1 MESKLYRLVSGVSEV
16 LRRRTR
22 RRYRRSI
29 KRSLRWAY
37 LRLCFTIVKAAL
49 RGQREVVIRGV
60 WWRATL
66 SCAHLYLYLF
76 MRRHSRFDVVFNYEV
91 ADAPNDVGAFSTGRT
106 HWKHIKGDVVSLAA
120 LPQGLCFVKITW

>member
-37 LRLCFTIVKAAL
+37 LRLCFTIIKAAL
-49 RGQREVVIRGV
+49 RGQQEVVMLGV

-66 SCAHLYLYLF
+66 SCEHLYLYLF
-76 MRRHSRFDVVFNYEV
+76 MRRHASFDVVFNYEV
-91 ADAPNDVGAFSTGRT
+91 ADAPNDAGAFSTGRT
-106 HWKHIKGDVVSLAA
+106 LWKRIRGTEVSLAS
-120 LPQGLCFVKITW
+120 LPHGLCFVRITW

>member
-16 LRRRTR
+16 SRRRTR
-22 RRYRRSI
+22 RQYRRSL

-49 RGQREVVIRGV
+49 RWQREVVISGV

-66 SCAHLYLYLF
+66 SCAHLHLYLF
-76 MRRHSRFDVVFNYEV
+76 MRRHPQFDVVFSYEV
-91 ADAPNDVGAFSTGRT
+91 ADAPNDADAFSTGRT
-106 HWKHIKGDVVSLAA
+106 HWKRIRGTEVSLMS
-120 LPQGLCFVKITW
+120 LPQGLCFVRITW